1 MEPKPIT
8 KKQMRWLIGGQVL
21 TLVLTGLSIWISESI
36 VQKALGGL
44 LFALTIYVII
54 ETFLRWKKHPLV
66 DEEADEEFMEDQKS
80 SLSAIL
86 GSLLILFAA
95 VFFIV
100 MAIRVLTGGLV
111 VQVSTCVLLAQV

>member
-95 VFFIV
+95 IFFIV
-100 MAIRVLTGGLV
+100 MSIR
-111 VQVSTCVLLAQV
+111 AF

>member
-1 MEPKPIT
+1 MESKPIT

-44 LFALTIYVII
+44 LFALSIYMII

-95 VFFIV
+95 IFFIV
-100 MAIRVLTGGLV
+100 MAIR
-111 VQVSTCVLLAQV
+111 AF

>member
-36 VQKALGGL
+36 VQKALSGL
-44 LFALTIYVII
+44 LFALSIYMII

-86 GSLLILFAA
+86 VSLLILFAA
-95 VFFIV
+95 IFFIV
-100 MAIRVLTGGLV
+100 MAIR
-111 VQVSTCVLLAQV
+111 AF